1 MGCVLAIEPVHHENL
16 SDSNTFVLINMHGS
30 SGYKSCKRSRTV
42 VNFLGE
48 NQQLEYTPS
57 MKFTWRIENFS
68 TLKTK
73 KLYSKIFTVGGYKW
87 RILVF
92 PKGNNVDYLSIY
104 LDVADSAT
112 LPHGWSRY
120 AEFSLSVVNQIL
132 PKCSIQKDTKHQF
145 NARESDW
152 GFTSFIPLSD
162 LSNPRRSY
170 IVNDTVIIEAE
181 VVTGTVAATPV
192 ASEDRAGLKKSAK
205 KPAASKKVSP
215 LTSPLIETA
224 SQTETGQQIEDEE
237 EEYKQEA
244 KLEEEEDKKEEPEE
258 EATDSTPSNRS
269 SLPPQPKVKCKML
282 PLRLVERSF
291 RINRPNKLI
300 DLTQD
305 SIGEST
311 SIATET
317 QLTPEKT
324 LNHEIEAR
332 LAELRNLIP
341 EKKSTVDVL
350 TSTKSIL
357 LEELDVEGKQIMA
370 EKKQAADVAE
380 AAKLAAEDAQQMKKT
395 TATFAFPK
403 LPQTFHLNSTPTIP
417 PVKFRG
423 LSSALV
429 LLPVPASSSSPQSTV
444 NFSVSGIDSP
454 FPDRQVAV
462 PPSMTMMAT
471 PPLDQ
476 EDEEMLV
483 PHSDLVEG
491 PQPMEVSQVEPAST
505 VENQQVEDPP
515 SMRFTWAIENF
526 SRLNTKKHYSDIFIV
541 GGYKWRILIFPKG
554 NNVDHLSM
562 YLDVADSATLQYG
575 WIRYAQFSLAV
586 VNQIHPKYSIR
597 KDTQHQF
604 NARESDWGFTS
615 FMLLN
620 DLYDPSRGYL
630 VNDVVIVE
638 AEVAVRKIQ
647 DYWSYDSKKE
657 TGYVGL
663 KNQGATCYMNSLL
676 QTLYHIPYFRKAV
689 YHMPTTE
696 NDMPTGSIPLAL
708 QSLFYKLQYNDTSVA
723 TKELTKSF
731 GWDTYDSFMQHD
743 VQELNRVL
751 SEKLE
756 DKMKGTVVEGTI
768 QQLFEGHHMNY
779 IECINVDYKSTR
791 KESFYDLQLD
801 VKGCRDVYAS
811 FDKYVEVERLE
822 GDNKYH
828 AEEHGL
834 QDAKKGVLFI
844 DFPPVLQLQLK
855 RFEYDFMRDTMVKI
869 NDRYEFPLQ
878 LDLDREN
885 GKYLSPEADRSVR
898 NLYTLHSVL
907 VHSGGV
913 HGGHY
918 YAFIRPTL
926 SDQWYK
932 FDDERVTKE
941 DMKRALEEQYGG
953 EEELPQT
960 NPGLNNTPFKFTK
973 YSNAYMLVYI
983 RESDKDKIICNVDE
997 KDIAEHLR
1005 IRLKKEQEEKEDKR
1019 RYKAQA
1025 HLFTIIKVAR
1035 DEDLAEQ
1042 IGKDIYFDL
1051 VDHDKVRSFRVQKQT
1066 AFHAFKEEVAKEFG
1080 IPVQYQRFWIWAKRQ
1095 NHTYRPNRPL
1105 TAQEEAQS
1113 VGQLR
1118 EMSNKTHN
1126 AELKLFL
1133 EVERGPDLHPIPLPE
1148 KTREHILLFFKL
1160 YNPEKGELRYVGRLL
1175 VKSSGKP
1182 IEYIMKLNQMAG
1194 FAPDEELDL
1203 YEEIKFEP
1211 CVMCEHLDR
1220 RTSFRLS
1227 QIEDGDIICFQ
1238 KSHPLESEEECQY
1251 PDVPSFLE
1259 YVHNRQV
1266 VRFRTLERPKED
1278 EFSLEL
1284 SKIHNYDEVV
1294 EKVAQKIGLD
1304 DPSKIRLTSH
1314 NCYSQQPKPQP
1325 IKYRGVEHLSEM
1337 LVHYN
1342 QTTDILYYEVLDI
1355 PLPELQGLK
1364 NLKVAFH
1371 HATKDEVV
1379 IHNIR
1384 LPKQSTVG
1392 DVINELKAKVE
1403 LSHPTAE
1410 LRLLEVFYHKI
1421 YKIFPPTE
1429 KIENINDQYWT
1440 LRAEEIPEEEKNLS
1454 PHDRLIHVYHFTRE
1468 TAQNQMQVQNFGE
1481 PFFLV
1486 IHEGETIAEVKVR
1499 IQKKLQVPDEEFA
1512 KWKFAFLS
1520 LGRPEY
1526 LQDSDT
1532 VFNRFQRRDVYGAWE
1547 QYLGL
1552 EHADNTPKRSYVN
1565 QNRHTFERP
1574 ALEAAKERLF
1584 TVDTPCMSVYCLCML
1599 IASAFRKAPLDLR
1612 GCWLSIYN
1620 SSVI

>member
-1 MGCVLAIEPVHHENL
+1 
-16 SDSNTFVLINMHGS
+16 
-30 SGYKSCKRSRTV
+30 
-42 VNFLGE
+42 
-48 NQQLEYTPS
+48 
-57 MKFTWRIENFS
+57 
-68 TLKTK
+68 
-73 KLYSKIFTVGGYKW
+73 
-87 RILVF
+87 
-92 PKGNNVDYLSIY
+92 
-104 LDVADSAT
+104 
-112 LPHGWSRY
+112 
-120 AEFSLSVVNQIL
+120 
-132 PKCSIQKDTKHQF
+132 
-145 NARESDW
+145 
-152 GFTSFIPLSD
+152 
-162 LSNPRRSY
+162 
-170 IVNDTVIIEAE
+170 
-181 VVTGTVAATPV
+181 
-192 ASEDRAGLKKSAK
+192 
-205 KPAASKKVSP
+205 
-215 LTSPLIETA
+215 
-224 SQTETGQQIEDEE
+224 
-237 EEYKQEA
+237 
-244 KLEEEEDKKEEPEE
+244 
-258 EATDSTPSNRS
+258 
-269 SLPPQPKVKCKML
+269 
-282 PLRLVERSF
+282 
-291 RINRPNKLI
+291 
-300 DLTQD
+300 
-305 SIGEST
+305 
-311 SIATET
+311 
-317 QLTPEKT
+317 
-324 LNHEIEAR
+324 
-332 LAELRNLIP
+332 
-341 EKKSTVDVL
+341 
-350 TSTKSIL
+350 
-357 LEELDVEGKQIMA
+357 
-370 EKKQAADVAE
+370 
-380 AAKLAAEDAQQMKKT
+380 
-395 TATFAFPK
+395 
-403 LPQTFHLNSTPTIP
+403 
-417 PVKFRG
+417 
-423 LSSALV
+423 
-429 LLPVPASSSSPQSTV
+429 
-444 NFSVSGIDSP
+444 
-454 FPDRQVAV
+454 
-462 PPSMTMMAT
+462 MTMMT
-471 PPLDQ
+471 PPPVDLFKDRLGFCAWIDLNFGENLYQ
-476 EDEEMLV
+476 EEEEMLV

-491 PQPMEVSQVEPAST
+491 PQPMEVVAQVEPAGA

-515 SMRFTWAIENF
+515 SMKFTWTIENF
-526 SRLNTKKHYSDIFIV
+526 SRLNTKKHYSDVFVV
-541 GGYKWRILIFPKG
+541 GGYKWRILTFPKG

-562 YLDVADSATLQYG
+562 YLDVADSTTLPYG
-575 WIRYAQFSLAV
+575 WSRYAQFSLAV
-586 VNQIHPKYSIR
+586 VNQIHNKYSIR

-615 FMLLN
+615 FMPLSE
-620 DLYDPSRGYL
+620 LYDPSRGYL
-630 VNDVVIVE
+630 VNDSVVVE
-638 AEVAVRKIQ
+638 AEVAVRKVL

-696 NDMPTGSIPLAL
+696 NDVPTGSIPLAL

-751 SEKLE
+751 CEKLE

-828 AEEHGL
+828 AEDHGL

-855 RFEYDFMRDTMVKI
+855 RFEYDFMRDAMVKI

-885 GKYLSPEADRSVR
+885 GKYLSPDADRSVR

-960 NPGLNNTPFKFTK
+960 NPGFNNTPFKFTK

-1025 HLFTIIKVAR
+1025 HLYTIIKVAR

-1042 IGKDIYFDL
+1042 IGRDIYFDL
-1051 VDHDKVRSFRVQKQT
+1051 VDHDKVRSFRIQKQT
-1066 AFHAFKEEVAKEFG
+1066 PFIAFKEEVAKEFG
-1080 IPVQYQRFWIWAKRQ
+1080 IPVQFQRFWIWAKRQ

-1105 TAQEEAQS
+1105 LPQEEAQTVNIFYFTS
-1113 VGQLR
+1113 SWQLFIYFLCCKIDMWVITMNTRKCMMPYLHRLPWTFCGESNLVGQLR
-1118 EMSNKTHN
+1118 EVSNKTHN

-1133 EVERGPDLHPIPLPE
+1133 EVEIGPDLRPIPPPDKSKE
-1148 KTREHILLFFKL
+1148 DILLFFK
-1160 YNPEKGELRYVGRLL
+1160 YVGRLFL
-1175 VKSSGKP
+1175 KSSSKP
-1182 IEYIMKLNQMAG
+1182 IEIIGKLNQMAG
-1194 FAPDEELDL
+1194 FDPEEEIEL

-1211 CVMCEHLDR
+1211 VVMCEHLDK

-1238 KSHPLESEEECQY
+1238 KTPPLESEEDCRY

-1259 YVHNRQV
+1259 YVHNRQI
-1266 VRFRTLERPKED
+1266 VRFRSLERPKED
-1278 EFSLEL
+1278 DFCLEL
-1284 SKIHNYDEVV
+1284 SKLHSYDEVV
-1294 EKVAQKIGLD
+1294 ERVARKIGLD
-1304 DPSKIRLTSH
+1304 DPSKVRLTPH

-1325 IKYRGVEHLSEM
+1325 IKYRGVEHLSDM

-1342 QTTDILYYEVLDI
+1342 QTSDILYYEVLDI

-1392 DVINELKAKVE
+1392 DVINELKTKVE
-1403 LSHPTAE
+1403 LSHPNAE

-1421 YKIFPPTE
+1421 YKIFPPNE

-1440 LRAEEIPEEEKNLS
+1440 LRAEEASPLYAYLLAIPDEEKNLG
-1454 PHDRLIHVYHFTRE
+1454 PHDRLIHVYHFTKE
-1468 TAQNQMQVQNFGE
+1468 SAQNQMQVQNFGE

-1486 IHEGETIAEVKVR
+1486 IHEGETLADVKVR
-1499 IQKKLQVPDEEFA
+1499 IQKKLQVPDEEFS

-1526 LQDSDT
+1526 LQDTDI

-1552 EHADNTPKRSYVN
+1552 EHSDNAPKRAYSVN
-1565 QNRHTFERP
+1565 QVKIVTHLRSQSKYTTSTIADDPTSTLTMMKILR
-1574 ALEAAKERLF
+1574 
-1584 TVDTPCMSVYCLCML
+1584 CLSG
-1599 IASAFRKAPLDLR
+1599 ISWNGEDE
-1612 GCWLSIYN
+1612 SE
-1620 SSVI
+1620 

>member
-1 MGCVLAIEPVHHENL
+1 M
-16 SDSNTFVLINMHGS
+16 T
-30 SGYKSCKRSRTV
+30 
-42 VNFLGE
+42 
-48 NQQLEYTPS
+48 
-57 MKFTWRIENFS
+57 
-68 TLKTK
+68 
-73 KLYSKIFTVGGYKW
+73 
-87 RILVF
+87 
-92 PKGNNVDYLSIY
+92 
-104 LDVADSAT
+104 
-112 LPHGWSRY
+112 
-120 AEFSLSVVNQIL
+120 
-132 PKCSIQKDTKHQF
+132 
-145 NARESDW
+145 
-152 GFTSFIPLSD
+152 
-162 LSNPRRSY
+162 
-170 IVNDTVIIEAE
+170 
-181 VVTGTVAATPV
+181 
-192 ASEDRAGLKKSAK
+192 
-205 KPAASKKVSP
+205 
-215 LTSPLIETA
+215 
-224 SQTETGQQIEDEE
+224 
-237 EEYKQEA
+237 
-244 KLEEEEDKKEEPEE
+244 
-258 EATDSTPSNRS
+258 
-269 SLPPQPKVKCKML
+269 
-282 PLRLVERSF
+282 
-291 RINRPNKLI
+291 
-300 DLTQD
+300 
-305 SIGEST
+305 
-311 SIATET
+311 
-317 QLTPEKT
+317 
-324 LNHEIEAR
+324 
-332 LAELRNLIP
+332 
-341 EKKSTVDVL
+341 
-350 TSTKSIL
+350 
-357 LEELDVEGKQIMA
+357 IM
-370 EKKQAADVAE
+370 
-380 AAKLAAEDAQQMKKT
+380 T
-395 TATFAFPK
+395 
-403 LPQTFHLNSTPTIP
+403 N
-417 PVKFRG
+417 
-423 LSSALV
+423 
-429 LLPVPASSSSPQSTV
+429 
-444 NFSVSGIDSP
+444 
-454 FPDRQVAV
+454 
-462 PPSMTMMAT
+462 

-491 PQPMEVSQVEPAST
+491 PQPMEVAQVEPAST
-505 VENQQVEDPP
+505 VENQPVEDPP
-515 SMRFTWAIENF
+515 SMKFTWTNENF
-526 SRLNTKKHYSDIFIV
+526 SRLNAKKHYSDIFIV
-541 GGYKWRILIFPKG
+541 GGFKWRILIFPKG

-562 YLDVADSATLQYG
+562 YLDVADSATLPYG
-575 WIRYAQFSLAV
+575 WSRYAQFSLAV

-615 FMLLN
+615 FMPLS
-620 DLYDPSRGYL
+620 DLYDPGRGYL
-630 VNDVVIVE
+630 VNDTVIVE

-751 SEKLE
+751 CEKLE

-779 IECINVDYKSTR
+779 IECINVEYKSTR

-941 DMKRALEEQYGG
+941 DIKRALEEQYGG

-960 NPGLNNTPFKFTK
+960 NPGFNNAPFKFTK

-1025 HLFTIIKVAR
+1025 HLYTIIKVAR
-1035 DEDLAEQ
+1035 DEDLVEQ

-1066 AFHAFKEEVAKEFG
+1066 VFHAFKEEVAKEFG

-1105 TAQEEAQS
+1105 TAQEEGQS

-1118 EMSNKTHN
+1118 EVSNKTHN

-1133 EVERGPDLHPIPLPE
+1133 EIERGPDLRPIPPPE
-1148 KTREHILLFFKL
+1148 KTREDILLFFKL
-1160 YNPEKGELRYVGRLL
+1160 YDPEKGELCYVGRFL

-1182 IEYIMKLNQMAG
+1182 VEYIAKLNQMAG
-1194 FAPDEELDL
+1194 FAPDGEIEL

-1211 CVMCEHLDR
+1211 SVMCEQLDK
-1220 RTSFRLS
+1220 RTSFRSS

-1238 KSHPLESEEECQY
+1238 KFPLENEEFRY

-1259 YVHNRQV
+1259 YVHNRQI
-1266 VRFRTLERPKED
+1266 VRFRSLERPKED
-1278 EFSLEL
+1278 DFSLEL
-1284 SKIHNYDEVV
+1284 SKIHSYDEVV

-1325 IKYRGVEHLSEM
+1325 IKYKGVEHLSEM

-1342 QTTDILYYEVLDI
+1342 QTSDILYYEVLDI

-1403 LSHPTAE
+1403 LSHPNAE

-1421 YKIFPPTE
+1421 YKIFPTTE

-1440 LRAEEIPEEEKNLS
+1440 LRAEEIPEEEKNLG
-1454 PHDRLIHVYHFTRE
+1454 PHDRLIHVYHFIKE

-1486 IHEGETIAEVKVR
+1486 VHEGETLAEVKVR
-1499 IQKKLQVPDEEFA
+1499 IQKKLQVPDEEFS
-1512 KWKFAFLS
+1512 KWNLAFLS

-1526 LQDSDT
+1526 LQDSDI

-1552 EHADNTPKRSYVN
+1552 EHADNTPKRAYVN
-1565 QNRHTFERP
+1565 QNRHTFEKP
-1574 ALEAAKERLF
+1574 VK
-1584 TVDTPCMSVYCLCML
+1584 
-1599 IASAFRKAPLDLR
+1599 
-1612 GCWLSIYN
+1612 IYN
-1620 SSVI
+1620 